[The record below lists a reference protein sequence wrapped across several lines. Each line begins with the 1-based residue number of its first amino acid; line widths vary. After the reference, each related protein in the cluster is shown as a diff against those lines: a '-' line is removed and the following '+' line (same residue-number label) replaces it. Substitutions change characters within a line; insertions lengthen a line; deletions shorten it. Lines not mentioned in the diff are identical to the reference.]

1 MKTIRLAILFLFVA
15 VFSLL
20 EAVAGTPFEITD
32 GVTASGAY
40 FPTGTTWTEA
50 WFYPDAQQTET
61 PSVTYEIGTDTVI
74 NEKTYKRV
82 LVDGQEK
89 GLWLREAKE
98 KVWLLREDFAEEIML
113 YNFHCDYYGEH
124 KTTRQYIQNSE
135 LKNDTL
141 PYSLDGVEFG
151 WNNYC
156 SIFVFSHPRLGET
169 KMIQSIGMIAE
180 DNRDCCI
187 LGSVAPESTPSSE
200 GQCRL
205 LTFSRNGKELF
216 NFKSIL
222 AKHEFFTR
230 DLPTEGLDLWLDANW
245 DSWLIKADY
254 LTLDGKEGKDI
265 HVSAHYNK
273 NTGKETL
280 PLKLGSLEAGDYRIL
295 FSAVDDAGHMPPI
308 THEFPLSV
316 RENPVKVPCGIIR
329 TSGENEQ
336 FVKTDIWIRNNPPG
350 YTPDLKVTLEDDS
363 LHITGWLNFNPADH
377 YCYYEIHSDSVYLET
392 LERWESTMMT
402 GLWGVY
408 SVDFKIGPYRG
419 DHLLKMEV
427 AEDYTRGYR
436 NDGFFNVMH
445 SVNSTLYFDL
455 TSVTTPEQKPTNN
468 TPYYDLLG
476 REIASPN
483 KGIYI
488 KDGKKVMIK

>member
-1 MKTIRLAILFLFVA
+1 MKTFRLSILLLFVA
-15 VFSLL
+15 AFSML
-20 EAVAGTPFEITD
+20 EAMAGTPFVVTD
-32 GVTASGAY
+32 GVTATGNY

-50 WFYPDAQQTET
+50 WFYPNAEQTESL
-61 PSVTYEIGTDTVI
+61 SVTYEIGTDTVI
-74 NEKTYKRV
+74 NEQSYKRV

-113 YNFHCDYYGEH
+113 YNFYCDYGEH
-124 KTTRQYIQNSE
+124 KMTRQYIQNGE

-141 PYSLDGVEFG
+141 LYSLDGVEFG

-187 LGSVAPESTPSSE
+187 LGSVAPGSVPSSE

-205 LTFSRNGKELF
+205 LTFSRGGKEIF
-216 NFKSIL
+216 NFKGIL
-222 AKHEFFTR
+222 AKHEFFTCS
-230 DLPTEGLDLWLDANW
+230 LPTEGLDLWFNADW

-254 LTLDGKEGKDI
+254 LSLDGKEGRDI
-265 HVSAHYNK
+265 RVSAHYNGSNGMK
-273 NTGKETL
+273 TTTVNF
-280 PLKLGSLEAGDYRIL
+280 GSLEAGDYKIL

-316 RENPVKVPCGIIR
+316 RENPVKVPCGIIQ

-336 FVKTDIWIRNNPPG
+336 FIKTDIWIHNNPPG
-350 YTPDLKVTLEDDS
+350 YSPDLQVTLEDDS

-377 YCYYEIHSDSVYLET
+377 YCYYEIHNDSVYLET

-419 DHLLKMEV
+419 GQMLKLEV
-427 AEDYTRGYR
+427 AEDYTRRYQS
-436 NDGFFNVMH
+436 DGFFTPQH

-455 TSVTTPEQKPTNN
+455 TSVTTPELQHAED

-476 REIASPN
+476 QEIASPS

-488 KDGKKVMIK
+488 KDGKKVLIK

>member
-1 MKTIRLAILFLFVA
+1 MKTFRLSILLLFVA
-15 VFSLL
+15 AFSML
-20 EAVAGTPFEITD
+20 EAMAGTPFVVTD
-32 GVTASGAY
+32 GVTATGNY

-50 WFYPDAQQTET
+50 WFYPNAEQTESL
-61 PSVTYEIGTDTVI
+61 SVTYEIGTDTVI
-74 NEKTYKRV
+74 NEQSYKRV

-113 YNFHCDYYGEH
+113 YNFYCDYGEH
-124 KTTRQYIQNSE
+124 KMTRQYIQNGE

-141 PYSLDGVEFG
+141 LYSLDGVEFG

-187 LGSVAPESTPSSE
+187 LGSVAPGSVPSSE

-205 LTFSRNGKELF
+205 LTFSRGGKEIF
-216 NFKSIL
+216 NFKGIL
-222 AKHEFFTR
+222 AKHEFFTCS
-230 DLPTEGLDLWLDANW
+230 LPTEGLDLWFNADW

-254 LTLDGKEGKDI
+254 LSLDGKEGRDI
-265 HVSAHYNK
+265 RVSAHYNGSNGMK
-273 NTGKETL
+273 TTTVNF
-280 PLKLGSLEAGDYRIL
+280 GSLEAGDYKIL

-316 RENPVKVPCGIIR
+316 RENPVKVPCGIIQ

-336 FVKTDIWIRNNPPG
+336 FIKTDIWIHNNPPG
-350 YTPDLKVTLEDDS
+350 YSPDLQVTLEDDS

-377 YCYYEIHSDSVYLET
+377 YCYYEIHNDSVYLET

-419 DHLLKMEV
+419 GQMLRLEV
-427 AEDYTRGYR
+427 AEDYTRRYQS
-436 NDGFFNVMH
+436 DGFFTPQH

-455 TSVTTPEQKPTNN
+455 TSVTTPELQHAED

-476 REIASPN
+476 REIASPS

-488 KDGKKVMIK
+488 KDGKKVLIK

>member
-20 EAVAGTPFEITD
+20 EAVAGTPFEVTD

-89 GLWLREAKE
+89 GLWLREGKE
-98 KVWLLREDFAEEIML
+98 KIWLLRDDFTQEIML
-113 YNFHCDYYGEH
+113 YDFNVNYSGEYN
-124 KTTRQYIQNSE
+124 TTRQYIQNGE

-216 NFKSIL
+216 NFKGIL

-363 LHITGWLNFNPADH
+363 LHITGWLNFNPVDH
-377 YCYYEIHSDSVYLET
+377 YCYYEIHTDSVYLET

-436 NDGFFNVMH
+436 SDGFFNVMH

-455 TSVTTPEQKPTNN
+455 TSVTMPEQKPTNN

-488 KDGKKVMIK
+488 KDGKKVLIK

>member
-1 MKTIRLAILFLFVA
+1 MKTFRLSILLLFVA
-15 VFSLL
+15 AFSML
-20 EAVAGTPFEITD
+20 EAMAGTPFVVTD
-32 GVTASGAY
+32 GVTATGNY

-50 WFYPDAQQTET
+50 WFYPNAEQTESL
-61 PSVTYEIGTDTVI
+61 SVTYEIGTDTVI
-74 NEKTYKRV
+74 NEQSYKRV

-113 YNFHCDYYGEH
+113 YNFYCDYGEH
-124 KTTRQYIQNSE
+124 KMTRQYIQNGE

-141 PYSLDGVEFG
+141 LYSLDGVEFG

-187 LGSVAPESTPSSE
+187 LGSVAPGSVPSSE

-205 LTFSRNGKELF
+205 LTFSRGGKEIF
-216 NFKSIL
+216 NFKGIL
-222 AKHEFFTR
+222 AKHEFFTCS
-230 DLPTEGLDLWLDANW
+230 LPTEGLDLWFNADW

-254 LTLDGKEGKDI
+254 LSLDGKEGRDI
-265 HVSAHYNK
+265 RVSAHYNGSNGMK
-273 NTGKETL
+273 TTTVNF
-280 PLKLGSLEAGDYRIL
+280 GSLEAGDYKIL

-316 RENPVKVPCGIIR
+316 RENPVKVPCGIIQ

-336 FVKTDIWIRNNPPG
+336 FIKTDIWIHNNPPG
-350 YTPDLKVTLEDDS
+350 YSPDLQVTLEDDS

-377 YCYYEIHSDSVYLET
+377 YCYYEIHNDSVYLET

-419 DHLLKMEV
+419 GQMLKLEV
-427 AEDYTRGYR
+427 AEDYTRRYQS
-436 NDGFFNVMH
+436 DGFFTPQH

-455 TSVTTPEQKPTNN
+455 TSVTTPELQHAED

-476 REIASPN
+476 REIASPS

-488 KDGKKVMIK
+488 KDGKKVLIK

>member
-1 MKTIRLAILFLFVA
+1 MKTFRLSILLLFVA
-15 VFSLL
+15 AFSML
-20 EAVAGTPFEITD
+20 EAMAGTPFVVTD
-32 GVTASGAY
+32 GVTATGNY

-50 WFYPDAQQTET
+50 WFYPNAEQTESL
-61 PSVTYEIGTDTVI
+61 SVTYEIGTDTVI
-74 NEKTYKRV
+74 NEQSYKRV

-113 YNFHCDYYGEH
+113 YNFYCDYGEH
-124 KTTRQYIQNSE
+124 KMTRQYIQNGE

-141 PYSLDGVEFG
+141 LYSLDGVEFG

-187 LGSVAPESTPSSE
+187 LGSVAPGSVPSSE

-205 LTFSRNGKELF
+205 LTFSRGGKEIF
-216 NFKSIL
+216 NFKGIL
-222 AKHEFFTR
+222 AKHEFFTCS
-230 DLPTEGLDLWLDANW
+230 LPTEGLDLWFNADW
-245 DSWLIKADY
+245 DSWLIKSDY
-254 LTLDGKEGKDI
+254 LSLDGKEGRDI
-265 HVSAHYNK
+265 RVSAHYNGSNGMK
-273 NTGKETL
+273 TTTVNF
-280 PLKLGSLEAGDYRIL
+280 GSLEAGDYKIL

-316 RENPVKVPCGIIR
+316 RENPVKVPCGIIQ

-336 FVKTDIWIRNNPPG
+336 FIKTDIWIHNNPPG
-350 YTPDLKVTLEDDS
+350 YSPDLQVTLEDDS

-377 YCYYEIHSDSVYLET
+377 YCYYEIHNDSVYLET

-419 DHLLKMEV
+419 GQMLRLEV
-427 AEDYTRGYR
+427 AEDYTRRYQS
-436 NDGFFNVMH
+436 DGFFTPQH

-455 TSVTTPEQKPTNN
+455 TSVTTPELQHAED

-476 REIASPN
+476 REIASPS

-488 KDGKKVMIK
+488 KDGKKVLIK

>member
-32 GVTASGAY
+32 GFTASGAY

-488 KDGKKVMIK
+488 KDGKKVLIK